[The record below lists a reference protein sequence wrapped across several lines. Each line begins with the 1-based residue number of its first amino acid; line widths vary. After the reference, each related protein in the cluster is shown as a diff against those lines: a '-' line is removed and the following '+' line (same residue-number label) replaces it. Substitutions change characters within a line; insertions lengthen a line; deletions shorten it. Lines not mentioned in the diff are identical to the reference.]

1 MNDNEESEIMQDFG
15 QMLRTVMGSGLQAVE
30 QAQRRAAKRAQE
42 QAMNEARERGVAQ
55 MIGKDFA
62 SDKFWRSAGS
72 AAIADRMTLSLEL
85 ATKHGASS
93 EAARAFM
100 TGADR
105 IRNQFGI
112 NVEDLNRD
120 HPTAATD
127 RHHALRDALDEY
139 LSGQRAKPE
148 QPPMG
153 QEPWFAQPQGTFR
166 DYDYNDGL
174 ERHVEISK
182 EEALRRLE
190 LMPADTVRDPSIGG
204 RDTISFVPSWYG
216 HDDDVDRAIAEK
228 FPHLVPE
235 GAKLPPQRPTA
246 EAVEAQRGEAT
257 HLGQAERAEGEE
269 HLDRA
274 NAETAEAKEVR
285 TPPQAGAGSE
295 DAGTVPLNQ
304 HSDASQRILSVWRE
318 KSGGA
323 NNPSLAQAPTLEHS
337 KSGASAKRPK
347 ILIGQTQGR
356 GKEQGLSR

>member
-1 MNDNEESEIMQDFG
+1 MENQEESEMMQDFG
-15 QMLRTVMGSGLQAVE
+15 SIARAVMGSGMQLAE
-30 QAQRRAAKRAQE
+30 HAQRRAQMRLA
-42 QAMNEARERGVAQ
+42 EANAATERERTIAQ
-55 MIGKDFA
+55 LVHRDL
-62 SDKFWRSAGS
+62 SSPKFWRNAGS
-72 AAIADRMTLSLEL
+72 EAIADRMIVASEL
-85 ATKHGASS
+85 AGRH
-93 EAARAFM
+93 EAASQAFM
-100 TGADR
+100 AGADR

-127 RHHALRDALDEY
+127 RHRALRDALDDY
-139 LSGQRAKPE
+139 LAGQRAKAEP
-148 QPPMG
+148 PPMG

-182 EEALRRLE
+182 EEVLRRLD

-235 GAKLPPQRPTA
+235 GAKLPAETTTA
-246 EAVEAQRGEAT
+246 EAVEAQKDEAT

-274 NAETAEAKEVR
+274 NADTAEAKEVR
-285 TPPQAGAGSE
+285 TPPQAGAGPE

-304 HSDASQRILSVWRE
+304 HSDASQSILSVWRE

-337 KSGASAKRPK
+337 KSGTSAKRPK
-347 ILIGQTQGR
+347 ILVGQTQGR